1 MFKRICL
8 KVYGEIN
15 PYLKKII
22 DNKIKPKSEYL
33 LAKDGVEKIKK
44 GHYAFFTDPAT
55 SYWLINDI
63 FTEKEKCDLTELP
76 LHRPETTGYLVR
88 KKSPYTKLINYA

>member
-1 MFKRICL
+1 MFQRVCV

-22 DNKIKPKSEYL
+22 DKKIKPKSEYL
-33 LAKDGVEKIKK
+33 LAKDGVKKIKK

-63 FTEKEKCDLTELP
+63 LTEKEKCDLTELP
-76 LHRPETTGYLVR
+76 LHRPESTGYLVR
-88 KKSPYTKLINYA
+88 KKSPYRKLINYA